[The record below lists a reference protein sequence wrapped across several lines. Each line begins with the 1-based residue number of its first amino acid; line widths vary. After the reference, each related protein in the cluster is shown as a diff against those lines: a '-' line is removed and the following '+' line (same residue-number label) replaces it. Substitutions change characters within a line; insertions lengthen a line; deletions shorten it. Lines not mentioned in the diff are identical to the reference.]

1 MASDEQDQ
9 AEALDDDEMAGEYP
23 PDRLLGA
30 NQYGITG
37 AEERWDEP
45 LDERISREE
54 PDFGETDPEATDA
67 GLDLVAA
74 DIADGE
80 FAAELVDVPGT
91 AGDVSLS
98 ADDIAFGDTTTR
110 DVVQEREAPLDPE
123 EAAMH
128 IVDET

>member
-54 PDFGETDPEATDA
+54 PDFGETEPVAGEP
-67 GLDLVAA
+67 GLDLVDGDLGDGQYAA
-74 DIADGE
+74 VLADVDGTGDE
-80 FAAELVDVPGT
+80 AALDPG
-91 AGDVSLS
+91 
-98 ADDIAFGDTTTR
+98 DIAFGDTTQR
-110 DVVQEREAPLDPE
+110 DVVQEREAPLAAE

-128 IVDET
+128 IVDEP